1 LHAIDLRRIHM
12 ADERDTAATAP
23 TGGILGLGDAPVS
36 AGADDEVRAIAP
48 DPSERVDERSRRR
61 REDDVTEREEALRED
76 PIGGPGAPP
85 GLHVED

>member
-1 LHAIDLRRIHM
+1 LHVIDLRRIHM
-12 ADERDTAATAP
+12 ADERDTEATAP

-48 DPSERVDERSRRR
+48 DPSERVDESSRRR
-61 REDDVTEREEALRED
+61 RADVTEREEALRED
-76 PIGGPGAPP
+76 PIGGPGPPP

>member
-1 LHAIDLRRIHM
+1 M
-12 ADERDTAATAP
+12 ADERDIDVTAP

-48 DPSERVDERSRRR
+48 DPNERVDDTSRRR
-61 REDDVTEREEALRED
+61 RADDVIEREEALRED
-76 PIGGPGAPP
+76 PIGGPDAPP